1 MPADRPEHDGAA
13 TTVGILLYD
22 GVDLLDAG
30 GPYEV
35 FLTASRLVARDGGR
49 PPFEVLTTTA
59 DGAPVTAMGGLGLVP
74 HTSVA
79 ELSADLLVV
88 PGAVDLDRARRDP
101 AVTAAMSALRDVPV
115 HASVCV
121 GAFLLAD
128 AGILTDQPWTTHW
141 EDHDELRQLLGTP
154 GRPGWR
160 WVDAGPV
167 VSAGG
172 LACGLDMA
180 LHLVDRIE
188 GRELAERTARQL
200 DHPWD
205 GHPRH
210 GAAEPSPR

>member
-1 MPADRPEHDGAA
+1 MVPERPARGTAS

-35 FLTASRLVARDGGR
+35 FLTATRLVLRDGGP
-49 PPFEVLTTTA
+49 PPFEVLTATP
-59 DGAPVTAMGGLGLVP
+59 DGAPATAMGGLGLVP

-79 ELSADLLVV
+79 ELSPDLLVV

-101 AVTAAMSALRDVPV
+101 GVSAAMATLRDVPV

-141 EDHDELRQLLGTP
+141 EDHDELRGLLGTP
-154 GRPGWR
+154 GSPGRR
-160 WVDAGPV
+160 WVDAGAV
-167 VSAGG
+167 VSSGG

-200 DHPWD
+200 DHRWD
-205 GHPRH
+205 G
-210 GAAEPSPR
+210 GGTPSSG